1 MAPTTME
8 RMNEELELLR
18 QERAQQDQKVRFLE
32 QKVRAL
38 LKKLYGSGQSERMDP
53 AQLELLLGEIIPHV
67 EVKVPAAPVS
77 KLVGAITHRTKGRK
91 KLPDLQM
98 EEITLVPL
106 EVSASPG
113 LWVKIGQERTE
124 ELDMIP
130 AKFLKRI
137 ILRPRYVN
145 RAEGTVVIAEL
156 PARIIEKG
164 LPGPGLLAQIVVG
177 KYEDHLPLYRQARI
191 FTERYGV
198 DIARQRMSDWM
209 ERVAW
214 ELAPIYREME
224 KKLLTG
230 DYVQA
235 DETPIRYQ
243 DPERKGTT
251 GQGYLWAYSRPGADV
266 IFDWQT
272 SRSTEAAQ
280 SKLKN
285 FKGWLQSDG
294 YSVYESIATEQ
305 EGIRQVNCWAHAR
318 RKFHEALGEEPRK
331 AAWFL
336 KEIGLLYDL
345 ERDLR
350 KTGAGPPERMALRKG
365 KCPGILKR
373 IHRACRWWKRKALPQ
388 SQLAKALNYTLG
400 LWKGL
405 TSYLE
410 DGRLEIDT
418 NLLENAIRPTALGKK
433 NWLFFGSPEAGNKSA
448 VIYSLIGSCRRA
460 GVNPMDYF
468 VDVFTR
474 LPAMKTSQIGD
485 LLPSRW
491 AELRKPAPCQ

>member
-1 MAPTTME
+1 MIQSHGQALL
-8 RMNEELELLR
+8 EENLLLR
-18 QERAQQDQKVRFLE
+18 QENGLLRQKVSH
-32 QKVRAL
+32 L
-38 LKKLYGSGQSERMDP
+38 LKKLFGGGQGEKMNA
-53 AQLELLLGEIIPHV
+53 AQLQLLLGDLPQRVQRE
-67 EVKVPAAPVS
+67 VPAAPTA
-77 KLVGAITHRTKGRK
+77 KLQGAITSRTKGRK

-113 LWVKIGQERTE
+113 LWVKIGEERTE

-137 ILRPRYVN
+137 FLRPRYVN

-164 LPGPGLLAQIVVG
+164 LPGPGLLAQVVVG
-177 KYEDHLPLYRQARI
+177 KYEDHLPLYRQAKI

-198 DIARQRMSDWM
+198 DIARQRLSDWM

-214 ELAPIYREME
+214 ELQPIYREME
-224 KKLLTG
+224 KKLFTG

-243 DPERKGTT
+243 DPEREGTT
-251 GQGYLWAYSRPGADV
+251 GQGYLWAYTRPGADV
-266 IFDWQT
+266 IFDWQL
-272 SRSTEAAQ
+272 SRGTEAAQ
-280 SKLKN
+280 AKLKN

-294 YSVYESIATEQ
+294 YAVYGRIGSEQ
-305 EGIRQVNCWAHAR
+305 EGVRLVNCWAHAR
-318 RKFHEALGEEPRK
+318 RKFHETLEEAPRK

-345 ERDLR
+345 ERELR
-350 KTGAGPPERMALRKG
+350 KTAAGPPERFAQRKE

-373 IHRACRWWKRKALPQ
+373 IHRACRWWQRRTLPQ
-388 SQLAKALNYTLG
+388 SQLGKAFNYTLG
-400 LWKGL
+400 LWEGL
-405 TSYLE
+405 CRYLE

-433 NWLFFGSPEAGNKSA
+433 NWLFFGSPEAGGKSA
-448 VIYSLIGSCRRA
+448 IIYSIIGSCRRA
-460 GVNPMDYF
+460 GVNPFDYL

-474 LPAMKTSQIGD
+474 LPSMKASQIQE

-491 AELRKPAPCQ
+491 VELKKSQSSQ